1 MIRQATTGT
10 TISIAALVTVLISFF
25 APCFVPSLAGAQA
38 AESAKAK
45 AAQFS
50 CSGVKIEPVSLKQAP
65 MTVKLNLIS
74 PRKIAFDPGTG
85 DIKSTVTGNDQITLH
100 FRTKNFT
107 GEFFHYTNDLFLIY
121 RSGHLAKLSCTPA

>member
-1 MIRQATTGT
+1 MIRQATIGT
-10 TISIAALVTVLISFF
+10 TISAAALATVLISF
-25 APCFVPSLAGAQA
+25 LADSSADAQA
-38 AESAKAK
+38 ADSAKAK

-74 PRKIAFDPGTG
+74 PRKIAFDLGSG
-85 DIKSTVTGNDQITLH
+85 DIKSTVTSNDQITLH
-100 FRTKNFT
+100 FRTKDFT

>member
-1 MIRQATTGT
+1 MIRQATIGT
-10 TISIAALVTVLISFF
+10 TISAVALVTALIS
-25 APCFVPSLAGAQA
+25 CLADSSADAQA
-38 AESAKAK
+38 ADSAKAK

-85 DIKSTVTGNDQITLH
+85 DIKSTVTSNDQITLH
-100 FRTKNFT
+100 FRTKDFT
-107 GEFFHYTNDLFLIY
+107 GEFFHYTDDLFLIY